1 MRAKSIDRGG
11 CCQHVLALEQTR
23 DLGPTNGERPQHQ
36 RAMRDRFIARDTG
49 FAGERYAGP
58 RCGQRC
64 ELLERDV
71 VGHNEG
77 SVSGG
82 SVVVASPSAYM
93 PVLGGPTAV

>member
-1 MRAKSIDRGG
+1 
-11 CCQHVLALEQTR
+11 
-23 DLGPTNGERPQHQ
+23 
-36 RAMRDRFIARDTG
+36 
-49 FAGERYAGP
+49 
-58 RCGQRC
+58 
-64 ELLERDV
+64 LEREV